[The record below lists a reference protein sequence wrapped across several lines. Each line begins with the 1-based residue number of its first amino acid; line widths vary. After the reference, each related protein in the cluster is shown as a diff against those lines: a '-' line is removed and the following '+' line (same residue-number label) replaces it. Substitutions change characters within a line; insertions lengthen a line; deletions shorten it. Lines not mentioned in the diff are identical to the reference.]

1 MSAPRDRSNLTKVDD
16 PSGTAVRVEQF
27 SAEIDFMP
35 DAPATV
41 LDIGCGGGDLACLL
55 APGAELT
62 VGLDVSLEVLQ
73 AAALKKAAKGLNGL
87 QLVVADVNRL
97 PFRDSSIDYAVSRY
111 TLHHTDL
118 DESLPEVRRVVAPG
132 GRLFLRDIFTRLP
145 KLERFVAWQVCLILA
160 KAALHT
166 RGRGLKA
173 GWRHLRFNLSRKS
186 LDHVLHENRLV
197 PAPTYLSIH
206 RRCFPGCEFER
217 VRQAVVFWEAPV
229 LKWRK
234 PARPD

>member
-1 MSAPRDRSNLTKVDD
+1 MNATRERPNLTKVVD
-16 PSGTAVRVEQF
+16 PSGAAVLAEQF
-27 SAEIDFMP
+27 AAESDFMP
-35 DAPATV
+35 DDPAAV

-55 APGAELT
+55 APRAELMI
-62 VGLDVSLEVLQ
+62 GLDLSLEVLQ
-73 AAALKKAAKGLNGL
+73 AAALKKAGRGLGRL

-97 PFRDSSIDYAVSRY
+97 PFRDASIDYVVSRY

-118 DESLPEVRRVVAPG
+118 EQSLPEVRRVIAPG

-145 KLERFVAWQVCLILA
+145 GLERFVAWQVCLIVA
-160 KAALHT
+160 KAALHA

-186 LDHVLHENRLV
+186 LDHVLHANRLV
-197 PAPTYLSIH
+197 PAPRYLSVH
-206 RRCFPGCEFER
+206 RRWFPGCEF
-217 VRQAVVFWEAPV
+217 VRTRRAVVFWEAPV

-234 PARPD
+234 PEQPG